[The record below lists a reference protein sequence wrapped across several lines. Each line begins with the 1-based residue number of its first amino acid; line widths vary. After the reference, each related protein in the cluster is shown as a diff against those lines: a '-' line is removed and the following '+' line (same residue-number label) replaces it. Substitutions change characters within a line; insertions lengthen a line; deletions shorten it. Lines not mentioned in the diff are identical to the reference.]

1 VLTAQE
7 EVQNGL
13 SAYSTQQQALTNLLE
28 AAKAARRSTE
38 LSMIQYKSGEAIY
51 TTVLSA
57 EQSQLS
63 VEDSVASAQGNVALG
78 LIAIYRALGGGWEI
92 REGHDVIS
100 DEVKAGMARRTDW
113 GRMLEPENHLPK
125 NSPVARN

>member
-1 VLTAQE
+1 INQVRVQDAEFQEAILSYQNTVLIAQE

-13 SAYSTQQQALTNLLE
+13 SAFYTQQQALTNLLQ
-28 AAKAARRSTE
+28 AADAARRSTE

-57 EQSQLS
+57 EQQQLS
-63 VEDSVASAQGNVALG
+63 VEDSVASSQGSVALG
-78 LIAIYRALGGGWEI
+78 LIAVYRALGGGWEI

-100 DEVKAGMARRTDW
+100 DEVKA
-113 GRMLEPENHLPK
+113 
-125 NSPVARN
+125 